1 MVKGGGREE
10 VPVCCYDGIAFDVD
24 PFGLGFLADAGT
36 GGFVF
41 LFLEWTRHVLEGFGR
56 CDNWKYG
63 EGDRFG
69 NSENR
74 IEMDE
79 SRHKVGGNNSA
90 ASGSGTWPANAL
102 FTKLLNTAKFKNHFT
117 VTTL

>member
-1 MVKGGGREE
+1 MIEGRGVGE
-10 VPVCCYDGIAFDVD
+10 VPICCYDGIAFDVD
-24 PFGLGFLADAGT
+24 AFGFGFLADAGT

-41 LFLEWTRHVLEGFGR
+41 LFLEGTCHVLEGFGC
-56 CDNWKYG
+56 CDNWKYC
-63 EGDRFG
+63 EGDGLG

-74 IEMDE
+74 IEMDKP
-79 SRHKVGGNNSA
+79 RLKVGGNNSV